1 MRHFTLCIPTSR
13 SGSPVLPAVEAG
25 SPGVYVVLHR
35 WLTVVPDSRSERWA
49 QRKNKFPHATTSDYF
64 QSSLSCDTDFILL
77 IQHWNIGSA
86 AIASPRDGRG
96 PTNKR
101 ISKASTM
108 RCQHINV
115 SCRTYVWHDSF
126 PRWKT
131 KKKWENFF
139 NVASLMGTWA
149 SSTPLPWVWKQRPL
163 QLCWAIRGKRN
174 SSHYAYISYLYRC
187 MYIYMYV
194 YIKCVHILHVS
205 SGPRCAFPSYILVY
219 VCIFVHV
226 IYTYMYIYL
235 CIYICIYT

>member
-49 QRKNKFPHATTSDYF
+49 QRKKKFQLLRTDYF

-108 RCQHINV
+108 RFQHINV

-194 YIKCVHILHVS
+194 YINCVHILHVS

-235 CIYICIYT
+235 CICICIYT